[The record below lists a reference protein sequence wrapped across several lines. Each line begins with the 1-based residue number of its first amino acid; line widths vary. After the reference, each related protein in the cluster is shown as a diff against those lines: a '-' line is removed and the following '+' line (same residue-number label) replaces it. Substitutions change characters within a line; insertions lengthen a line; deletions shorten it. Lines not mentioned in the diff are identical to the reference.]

1 MASRLLHRQVC
12 LLEYLT
18 HGAVIF
24 GGSDDVPLP
33 RALVGIDRA
42 LLNLE
47 ARFSHQKRMDKIAA
61 VFPLTIKLLDR
72 DTESILRSFTE
83 ACPPTGIARL
93 ENARQFHDFLRVQL
107 PRYARLP
114 AHLADVAGCE
124 LAFAQS
130 RAHGVLVQIRNGD
143 ERGPRTVRRHPN
155 TILLCLEHDVRELFE
170 TRDTRVVP
178 TRRNVCVA
186 VALPPGMTGPK
197 IFDLPRPVF
206 ELLAAMDNWS
216 DPEWLAECPELEG
229 LVRALIDQG
238 LIEARL

>member
-1 MASRLLHRQVC
+1 MASQLLHKQVS

-18 HGAVIF
+18 QGAVIF
-24 GGSDDVPLP
+24 GGSDHVPLP
-33 RALVGIDRA
+33 RALLGIDRG
-42 LLNLE
+42 LMNLE

-61 VFPLTIKLLDR
+61 VFPLTLKLLDR
-72 DTESILRSFTE
+72 DTESILRSFAD

-93 ENARQFHDFLRVQL
+93 ENARQFHDFLRDAL

-114 AHLADVAGCE
+114 AYLADVTDCE
-124 LAFAQS
+124 LAFAQA
-130 RAHGVLVQIRNGD
+130 RAHGVLIQIRNGD
-143 ERGPRTVRRHPN
+143 DQGPRIVRRHPN
-155 TILLCLEHDVRELFE
+155 TVLLCLDHDVRELFE

-178 TRRNVCVA
+178 PRRTACIA

-206 ELLAAMDNWS
+206 DLLVAMDKWS
-216 DPEWLAECPELEG
+216 DPEMLAACPELER

-238 LIEARL
+238 LIEAKL